1 MKGNHKAIM
10 GAIIGASTAG
20 IWLTLDL
27 LLPEPIG
34 DYLLFILIGLVN
46 MVIGWQ
52 IARIIGKN
60 DASESSTIVLKTN
73 TNHTETLA
81 EK

>member
-1 MKGNHKAIM
+1 MKGYHKAIL

-20 IWLTLDL
+20 IWLTFDL
-27 LLPEPIG
+27 VLPEPIG
-34 DYLLFILIGLVN
+34 DYLLFILMGLVN

-52 IARIIGKN
+52 IGRSVGKN
-60 DASESSTIVLKTN
+60 DALESLSTGQKTNSNPAETIV
-73 TNHTETLA
+73 